1 MGRRRSAVG
10 MMAMVALLAGASAC
24 TGSSEAGTNGKD
36 GTKAPDAQVRVTPA
50 NGTAAARPDQGVA
63 VASSGGKLEQVTV
76 ASGSTQVPG
85 DFTPDHTQWKTK
97 WTLKPGASYT
107 VNVTAKNAKGKTT
120 TTQSTFKTQ
129 PATQTFKI
137 ADITPMPGEKVGVG
151 MPIIVKFDKPIA
163 NRANVE
169 RALEV
174 KSDKGDTGVW
184 HWMSSTEVVF
194 RTQKF
199 WGSHQNVT
207 FTAHLAGVRGLKGV
221 YGKADVSRSF
231 KIGASNVTVA
241 NAKTHYMKVDHDGV
255 VKKFPISTGVGSTT
269 EYTTTSGLHITQE
282 KSESVTMESPGR
294 KPGDAGYYKEVVH
307 LAVRITNRGE
317 YVHQSVGEYDALG
330 NRNASHGCV
339 RTSPTG
345 ARYFY
350 DIAQRGDIVNVTGTS
365 RKLSNEVDSNG
376 WVFWALSWNKWVA
389 GSALH

>member
-1 MGRRRSAVG
+1 MLA
-10 MMAMVALLAGASAC
+10 MAALLAGASAC
-24 TGSSEAGTNGKD
+24 TGSSEAGTNGQG
-36 GTKAPDAQVRVTPA
+36 GTKAPDAQVRITPA
-50 NGTAAARPDQGVA
+50 NGTGSVRPDQGVS
-63 VASSGGKLEQVTV
+63 VAASGGQLEQVTV
-76 ASGSTQVPG
+76 AQNGKQVPG
-85 DFTPDHTQWKTK
+85 DFTSDHTQWKTK

-120 TTQSTFKTQ
+120 TTTSTFKTQ
-129 PATQTFKI
+129 KATQTFKI
-137 ADITPMPGEKVGVG
+137 TDITPQPGEKVGVG
-151 MPIIVKFDKPIA
+151 MPIIVTFDKPIA
-163 NRANVE
+163 NKANVE

-184 HWMSSTEVVF
+184 HWMSSQQVVF
-194 RTQKF
+194 RTEKF

-221 YGKADVSRSF
+221 YGTTDTTRSF
-231 KIGASNVTVA
+231 KIGVSNVTVA
-241 NAKTHYMKVDHDGV
+241 NAKTHYMTVNHDGV
-255 VKKFPISTGVGSTT
+255 VKKFPISTGMGTTT

-282 KSESVTMESPGR
+282 KAQTVTMESPNR
-294 KPGDAGYYKEVVH
+294 KKGDPGYYKEVVH

-317 YVHQSVGEYDALG
+317 YVHQSVGEYGFLG
-330 NRNASHGCV
+330 HQNASHGCV

-350 DIAQRGDIVNVTGTS
+350 NISQRGDIVNVTGTS

-376 WVFWALSWNKWVA
+376 WVFWALPWSTWVK